1 MKNRYVD
8 VDEENIVLHR
18 LPAVVKKLY
27 PDLTPANT
35 LVVMVSPD
43 YSASAAMH
51 LAHGLSKD
59 GEMCDILPIHVPF
72 PDEAV
77 DKYIIRAENDLR
89 NHLAFENKEYD
100 NYVLVEAGVI
110 KGGTFTWLTE
120 LFNRVCTGSKII
132 TIALYENVH
141 SKFQSSLAM
150 SYYDGSREDLTFY
163 FEKENKHWK

>member
-1 MKNRYVD
+1 MKDRFVNI
-8 VDEENIVLHR
+8 EEEQIALHR
-18 LPAVVKKLY
+18 LSAVVKKLY
-27 PDLTPANT
+27 PDLSPANT

-72 PDEAV
+72 PDESA
-77 DKYIIRAENDLR
+77 DKYIIRAEMDLR
-89 NHLAFENKEYD
+89 NHLAFEGKEYD

-120 LFNRVCTGSKII
+120 VFNRVCTGSKII
-132 TIALYENVH
+132 TVALYENVH

-150 SYYDGSREDLTFY
+150 SYYDATKEDLTFY

>member
-1 MKNRYVD
+1 
-8 VDEENIVLHR
+8 
-18 LPAVVKKLY
+18 
-27 PDLTPANT
+27 
-35 LVVMVSPD
+35 VVMVSPD

-72 PDEAV
+72 PDESAE
-77 DKYIIRAENDLR
+77 KYIIRAEMDLR
-89 NHLAFENKEYD
+89 NHLAFEGREYN

-120 LFNRVCTGSKII
+120 VFNRVCTGSKII
-132 TIALYENVH
+132 TVALYENVH
-141 SKFQSSLAM
+141 SKFQSSLVM
-150 SYYDGSREDLTFY
+150 SYYDATKEDLTFY